1 LRIVAHVLAS
11 LAVTFICFFPVAHPV
26 TAYELP
32 RTTTLTCDWHAI
44 DPESYALTTTSEAVN
59 LLSPRYDFWNTF
71 EINSHIRDL
80 RDLNLGARDLAERAR
95 DRDPGNLMA
104 HSILARQYLILNWAR
119 PAEDAW
125 RTVLNN
131 GGAVIWTATLYDV
144 DSKSYFLMAFDRHAV
159 RIYRMGQFTRQITR
173 HLGMAEFP
181 NPGETRFYEA
191 VAGCP
196 DSTVSPVATVP
207 WQDVKEIKAGNWVL
221 WFKLTRPVTI
231 VSDGNEKQSLRE
243 IKVNLHGET
252 GRLTFLASPN
262 PGDNSKRSTKKNHE
276 PSTVV
281 RGLALGPYDYQHRVR
296 DMLVRFVDP
305 AGRIKLSSSAR
316 GAGW

>member
-1 LRIVAHVLAS
+1 MRIVAHVLAS
-11 LAVTFICFFPVAHPV
+11 LAVTCFLIPIATPAA
-26 TAYELP
+26 AYELP
-32 RTTTLTCDWHAI
+32 RTVVPTCNWRAI
-44 DPESYALTTTSEAVN
+44 DPESYALTTTSEALN

-71 EINSHIRDL
+71 EINSHISDL

-95 DRDPGNLMA
+95 ERDPGNLMA
-104 HSILARQYLILNWAR
+104 HSILARQYLILNWKH

-125 RTVLNN
+125 RTVLDH

-144 DSKSYFLMAFDRHAV
+144 DAKSYFLMAFDRQAV

-173 HLGMAEFP
+173 HRGMAEFP

-196 DSTVSPVATVP
+196 DSAVPPVATVP

-221 WFKLTRPVTI
+221 WFKLTRPITI
-231 VSDGNEKQSLRE
+231 VSDGNEKKTLRE

-262 PGDNSKRSTKKNHE
+262 PGDSAGGSSKKERE
-276 PSTVV
+276 PWTAV
-281 RGLALGPYDYQHRVR
+281 RGIAIGPYDYQHRVR

-305 AGRIKLSSSAR
+305 TGRIKLSSSER